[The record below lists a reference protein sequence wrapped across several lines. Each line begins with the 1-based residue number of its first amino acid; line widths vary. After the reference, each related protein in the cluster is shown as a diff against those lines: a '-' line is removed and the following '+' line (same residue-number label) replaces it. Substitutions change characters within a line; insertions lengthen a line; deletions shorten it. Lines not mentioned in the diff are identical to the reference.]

1 MAFISDLGYET
12 GGPTL
17 WLSVIE
23 DFSGYTLH
31 ATRQEAVDYCNQF
44 DGDLVIQLALPD
56 EEAK

>member
-1 MAFISDLGYET
+1 MGFISDLGYET

-31 ATRQEAVDYCNQF
+31 ATRQEAVDYCDQF
-44 DGDLVIQLALPD
+44 NGDLVIELSIPD
-56 EEAK
+56 EVSK